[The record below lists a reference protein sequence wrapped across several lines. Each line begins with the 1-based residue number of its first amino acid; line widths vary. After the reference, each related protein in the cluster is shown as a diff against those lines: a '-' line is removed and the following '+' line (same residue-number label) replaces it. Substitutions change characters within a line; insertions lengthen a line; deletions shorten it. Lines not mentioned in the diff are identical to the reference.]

1 MDAST
6 QLGCWSWPT
15 LDPATL
21 AAQFGPNHSFQ
32 GPPPSASNVKKE
44 IKVESIEA
52 SDAEPDAE
60 EMHLRSKRLSA
71 RSASAINIGMAAA
84 SSPKTNKRSRDSDE
98 EYEDY
103 EEASSSPKMGGKGK
117 KTRDSYACLRH
128 RAMHKRC
135 PLDCA
140 DRRIPRPL
148 PVATERKQIQEL
160 NQLRGVKLKSLSKLA
175 KTTTIA
181 AVAAALQK
189 CKTPEE
195 MEMCLAELPSSIPS
209 SPTTPTSSQP
219 QSRST
224 TPPPQQRGRKP
235 KDKPLSASTS
245 SLLPTG
251 PMSLRMRPPKEM
263 QPPAAA
269 CNLNALNLVTPQ
281 HYPQDM
287 APMGMTPNPLNLN
300 NVQYMGSVQPVPF
313 GTDAWSYG
321 GHAWDSDMNPGS
333 NKLIW
338 DDLCSSLSWE
348 ESKLNTSGSNAATNA
363 PSGAAL
369 DEILDFNC
377 LNNEEEGSLSF
388 DESEFFDTTNTN
400 IYFNSDLNATNG
412 GAMNTNP
419 LNFVGDT
426 DDLFASGSVSSRFQQ
441 INLAS
446 PSTPDLSATGSS
458 NLTSP
463 ATDST
468 VFSRTDE
475 MPHNNGDLQYKDLL
489 PRFFLTREV
498 LERWIQDPYFSKLVS
513 GFFVMISLSPGDE
526 RIAQIIEARD
536 LCYST
541 QAAVATSKALMVQ
554 YVGTD
559 IRNMVMLQS
568 VLNTL
573 PTEQQMLRCL
583 EQLKSAHQNMQTFEM
598 EQKLNII
605 NQRPRIQ

>member
-21 AAQFGPNHSFQ
+21 NAQFGPGHSFQ
-32 GPPPSASNVKKE
+32 GPPPSANSIKKE
-44 IKVESIEA
+44 IKVEAAIP
-52 SDAEPDAE
+52 EPDTE

-71 RSASAINIGMAAA
+71 RSASAINIGVTAA

-103 EEASSSPKMGGKGK
+103 EEGSSSPKMGGKGK

-235 KDKPLSASTS
+235 KDKSLSASTS

-251 PMSLRMRPPKEM
+251 PISLRLRPKTEN

-269 CNLNALNLVTPQ
+269 CNINALNLVTPQ
-281 HYPQDM
+281 HFTQEM
-287 APMGMTPNPLNLN
+287 SQMGMTPHPLNLTA
-300 NVQYMGSVQPVPF
+300 VHYMGAVQPAPF
-313 GTDAWSYG
+313 GTDAWPYG
-321 GHAWDSDMNPGS
+321 GGHNGWDCSDANQG

-338 DDLCSSLSWE
+338 DDLCSSVNWE
-348 ESKLNTSGSNAATNA
+348 ESKLGTTGSNAAN
-363 PSGAAL
+363 SGATL
-369 DEILDFNC
+369 DEILDFHSM
-377 LNNEEEGSLSF
+377 NNEEEGSLSF

-400 IYFNSDLNATNG
+400 IYFNADLNATNG
-412 GAMNTNP
+412 GPVDTNH
-419 LNFVGDT
+419 LNLIGDT

-463 ATDST
+463 ATDSS
-468 VFSRTDE
+468 VFNRPDE
-475 MPHNNGDLQYKDLL
+475 IPHNNGDIQHKELL

-513 GFFVMISLSPGDE
+513 GFFVMVSLSPGDE
-526 RIAQIIEARD
+526 RMAQIIEARD

-559 IRNMVMLQS
+559 IRNMIMLQS

-573 PTEQQMLRCL
+573 PTEQQMMRCL
-583 EQLKSAHQNMQTFEM
+583 EQLKSAHQNLQTFEM

>member
-1 MDAST
+1 MDAAN

-21 AAQFGPNHSFQ
+21 AAQFGSNPSFQ
-32 GPPPSASNVKKE
+32 GPPPTANTVKKE
-44 IKVESIEA
+44 IKVESIEPA
-52 SDAEPDAE
+52 IPQPDSE
-60 EMHLRSKRLSA
+60 EMQFRSKRLSA
-71 RSASAINIGMAAA
+71 RSASAVNISMAST

-103 EEASSSPKMGGKGK
+103 EESSGSPKMGGKGK

-195 MEMCLAELPSSIPS
+195 MEVCLAELPSSIPS
-209 SPTTPTSSQP
+209 SPTTPCSSQP

-224 TPPPQQRGRKP
+224 TPPPQARGRKP
-235 KDKPLSASTS
+235 KDKPQSLSASTS
-245 SLLPTG
+245 SLLPVGQMT
-251 PMSLRMRPPKEM
+251 LRARQKEF
-263 QPPAAA
+263 QPPAAS
-269 CNLNALNLVTPQ
+269 LNGLNLATPQ
-281 HYPQDM
+281 VYQLQENPNQI
-287 APMGMTPNPLNLN
+287 GMTPHPLNLGT
-300 NVQYMGSVQPVPF
+300 VQYMGGLQPVPF
-313 GTDAWSYG
+313 GTDAWPYG
-321 GHAWDSDMNPGS
+321 GGAWNTAELNQGT
-333 NKLIW
+333 NFIW
-338 DDLCSSLSWE
+338 DDLGSSVTWE
-348 ESKLNTSGSNAATNA
+348 ESKLSSNGSQSSNA
-363 PSGAAL
+363 PGAAL
-369 DEILDFNC
+369 EEILDFNNI
-377 LNNEEEGSLSF
+377 NNEEEGSLSF

-400 IYFNSDLNATNG
+400 IYFNPELTGTNG
-412 GAMNTNP
+412 GTMDGNP
-419 LNFVGDT
+419 LHLVGDT
-426 DDLFASGSVSSRFQQ
+426 DDLFTGGSVSSRFQQ

-463 ATDST
+463 ATDSL
-468 VFSRTDE
+468 VFGRPEDI
-475 MPHNNGDLQYKDLL
+475 PHNNGDLQYKELL

-498 LERWIQDPYFSKLVS
+498 LERWINDPYFSKLVS
-513 GFFVMISLSPGDE
+513 GFFVQVCLAPDDV
-526 RIAQIIEARD
+526 RIGQIIEARD
-536 LCYST
+536 LCYTS
-541 QAAVATSKALMVQ
+541 QSAVATSRALMVQ

-559 IRNMVMLQS
+559 IRNMVMLPS

-573 PTEQQMLRCL
+573 PTEQQMLRVM
-583 EQLKSAHQNMQTFEM
+583 EQLRLAHKDLPSFEM

-605 NQRPRIQ
+605 NQRPRI

>member
-1 MDAST
+1 MEAAT

-21 AAQFGPNHSFQ
+21 AAQFGTTQCFQ
-32 GPPPSASNVKKE
+32 GPPPSMPVTSKKD
-44 IKVESIEA
+44 IKVESPEA
-52 SDAEPDAE
+52 ALPEQDTE

-71 RSASAINIGMAAA
+71 RSASAINISMSSA

-103 EEASSSPKMGGKGK
+103 DEGSSSPKMGGKGK

-195 MEMCLAELPSSIPS
+195 MELCLAELPSSIPS
-209 SPTTPTSSQP
+209 SPTTPCSSQP

-224 TPPPQQRGRKP
+224 TPPPSRGRKP
-235 KDKPLSASTS
+235 KDKQLSSSTS
-245 SLLPTG
+245 CIFPTG
-251 PMSLRMRPPKEM
+251 PMNLRNRQKD
-263 QPPAAA
+263 PPAAS
-269 CNLNALNLVTPQ
+269 NLSGLNLAIPQNAAQETPQ
-281 HYPQDM
+281 I
-287 APMGMTPNPLNLN
+287 GMTTHSLSLN
-300 NVQYMGSVQPVPF
+300 NVQYIGGIQPVPF
-313 GTDAWSYG
+313 GSDAWPYG
-321 GHAWDSDMNPGS
+321 GGGWEACSDINQGT
-333 NKLIW
+333 NKFIW
-338 DDLCSSLSWE
+338 DDLVSSVTWE
-348 ESKLNTSGSNAATNA
+348 ESKLTSSGSNVASSNAA
-363 PSGAAL
+363 PSTAL

-388 DESEFFDTTNTN
+388 DESDLFDSTNTN
-400 IYFNSDLNATNG
+400 IYFNSELPGTNG
-412 GAMNTNP
+412 GSIEANP
-419 LNFVGDT
+419 LNLVGDT
-426 DDLFASGSVSSRFQQ
+426 DDLFASGSVSSKFQQ

-446 PSTPDLSATGSS
+446 PSTPDLSASGSS

-463 ATDST
+463 ATDSL
-468 VFSRTDE
+468 VFGRPEEIS
-475 MPHNNGDLQYKDLL
+475 HNNGDLQHKEFL
-489 PRFFLTREV
+489 PRYFLTRDI
-498 LERWIQDPYFSKLVS
+498 LEKWINDPYFSKLVS
-513 GFFVMISLSPGDE
+513 GFFVQISLGPGDE
-526 RIAQIIEARD
+526 RMAQIVEARD
-536 LCYST
+536 LCYSS
-541 QAAVATSKALMVQ
+541 QATVTTSKALLVQ
-554 YVGTD
+554 YIGTD
-559 IRNMVMLQS
+559 IRNMVMLPS

-573 PTEQQMLRCL
+573 PSEQQMLRCL
-583 EQLKSAHQNMQTFEM
+583 EQLKSVPLHAFEM

-605 NQRPRIQ
+605 NQRPRVQ

>member
-1 MDAST
+1 MDAAT

-21 AAQFGPNHSFQ
+21 AAQFGSNPSFS
-32 GPPPSASNVKKE
+32 GPPPTTNTIKKE
-44 IKVESIEA
+44 IKVESIEPA
-52 SDAEPDAE
+52 IPDQDTE
-60 EMHLRSKRLSA
+60 EMQFRSKRLSA
-71 RSASAINIGMAAA
+71 RSASAVNISIAST

-103 EEASSSPKMGGKGK
+103 EEGSSSPKMGGKGK

-195 MEMCLAELPSSIPS
+195 MEVCLQELPSSIPS
-209 SPTTPTSSQP
+209 SPTTPSSSQP

-224 TPPPQQRGRKP
+224 TPPPARGRKP
-235 KDKPLSASTS
+235 KDKQQLLSSSTS
-245 SLLPTG
+245 SLLGG
-251 PMSLRMRPPKEM
+251 PMTLRARQKEL
-263 QPPAAA
+263 QPPAA
-269 CNLNALNLVTPQ
+269 CNLNGLNLAIPQ
-281 HYPQDM
+281 AYMQQQQQQDAPQ
-287 APMGMTPNPLNLN
+287 MGMTPHPLNLN
-300 NVQYMGSVQPVPF
+300 NVHYMGGMQPVPF
-313 GTDAWSYG
+313 GTDAWPFG
-321 GHAWDSDMNPGS
+321 GGGWNQPP
-333 NKLIW
+333 NFIW
-338 DDLCSSLSWE
+338 DDLVSSVTWE
-348 ESKLNTSGSNAATNA
+348 ESKLNTSGSQSSNA
-363 PSGAAL
+363 PGAAL
-369 DEILDFNC
+369 DEILDFNS

-400 IYFNSDLNATNG
+400 IYFNSEVNG
-412 GAMNTNP
+412 THGGTIDSNP
-419 LNFVGDT
+419 LNLVGDT
-426 DDLFASGSVSSRFQQ
+426 DDLFASGSVSSKFQQ

-446 PSTPDLSATGSS
+446 PDVSATGSS

-463 ATDST
+463 ATDSL
-468 VFSRTDE
+468 VFGRPDE
-475 MPHNNGDLQYKDLL
+475 IPHNNGDLQTKELL

-498 LERWIQDPYFSKLVS
+498 LERWINDPYFSKLVS
-513 GFFVMISLSPGDE
+513 GFFVQICLGPADDV
-526 RIAQIIEARD
+526 RIGQIIEARD
-536 LCYST
+536 LCYSS
-541 QAAVATSKALMVQ
+541 QSSVATSRALMVQ

-559 IRNMVMLQS
+559 IRNMVMLPS

-573 PTEQQMLRCL
+573 PTEQQMLRCM
-583 EQLKSAHQNMQTFEM
+583 EQLKSAHLDLQTFEM

-605 NQRPRIQ
+605 NQRPRIM